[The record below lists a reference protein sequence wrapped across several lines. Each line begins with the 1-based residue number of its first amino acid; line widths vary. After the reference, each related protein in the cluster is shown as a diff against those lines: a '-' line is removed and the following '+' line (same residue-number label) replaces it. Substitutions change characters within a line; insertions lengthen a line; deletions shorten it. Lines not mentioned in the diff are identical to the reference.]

1 MTNNMKHIQF
11 NNVSYEQWKEE
22 AIKALK
28 GKPFET
34 LFTPTTDG
42 ITLEPLYTQQTVIE
56 KLGDQLEK
64 QISTIRSLKATKDF
78 SSAQQIFGETAE
90 QFFKNIEDSIE
101 RGNQILTIDS
111 RVLFDWDE
119 TNISRLASILENNPF
134 KLVLQD
140 KNDVILTV
148 FEQIEPS
155 SRKQVSGYILSKEP
169 IKIDNYPNVRTISAN
184 TLPYHYEG
192 ANVVQELALSL
203 ALAAKFANN
212 ENNFAEFVNK
222 FYVNFAVDTQFFSE
236 IAKLR
241 AFKILWKAFTKAY
254 NAESNIAVPIVAET
268 SLRSFSKLDEYV
280 NLLRAGN
287 EALSAL
293 IGGADV
299 FTVHPHDV
307 LVKPTDKSIRI
318 ARNVILVLK
327 EESHAASVLDP
338 SGGSYFIECLTAEY
352 VEKAWSLFLEIED
365 AGGIEAYEESG
376 KLQRILEEVRIARL
390 KSIEARKHSLIGT
403 NIYANPE
410 DDCNVETNPLFVDV
424 KRLSTPFEELRL
436 LYKNLQPK
444 ISILTY
450 GKLKNF
456 KPRADFVS
464 GYFAT
469 AGIVANQSGEI
480 DSIADLLNWINKT
493 DSQYIVF
500 VATDED
506 TKTILPSILENK
518 RKELIIDVAGRF
530 KEEEKEW
537 VEKGL
542 NGFVFAGQNLVE
554 KLNAIAERLKGEQQ

>member
-78 SSAQQIFGETAE
+78 SSAQQIFGETTE
-90 QFFKNIEDSIE
+90 QFFKNIEDSLE

-410 DDCNVETNPLFVDV
+410 DDFNVETNPLFVDV

-436 LYKNLQPK
+436 LYKKLQPK

-480 DSIADLLNWINKT
+480 NSIADLLNWINKT

>member
-1 MTNNMKHIQF
+1 
-11 NNVSYEQWKEE
+11 
-22 AIKALK
+22 
-28 GKPFET
+28 
-34 LFTPTTDG
+34 
-42 ITLEPLYTQQTVIE
+42 
-56 KLGDQLEK
+56 
-64 QISTIRSLKATKDF
+64 
-78 SSAQQIFGETAE
+78 QQIFGETAE
-90 QFFKNIEDSIE
+90 QFFKNIEDSLE

-134 KLVLQD
+134 KLVVQD

-365 AGGIEAYEESG
+365 AGGIDAYEESG
-376 KLQRILEEVRIARL
+376 KLQRILEEVRI
-390 KSIEARKHSLIGT
+390 
-403 NIYANPE
+403 
-410 DDCNVETNPLFVDV
+410 
-424 KRLSTPFEELRL
+424 
-436 LYKNLQPK
+436 
-444 ISILTY
+444 
-450 GKLKNF
+450 
-456 KPRADFVS
+456 
-464 GYFAT
+464 
-469 AGIVANQSGEI
+469 
-480 DSIADLLNWINKT
+480 
-493 DSQYIVF
+493 
-500 VATDED
+500 
-506 TKTILPSILENK
+506 
-518 RKELIIDVAGRF
+518 
-530 KEEEKEW
+530 
-537 VEKGL
+537 
-542 NGFVFAGQNLVE
+542 
-554 KLNAIAERLKGEQQ
+554 